1 MRHVQPHFR
10 ISRLIRPSSATLVHV
25 TELRL
30 DGKTEDG
37 LYLSLHDNDG
47 NEFTVR
53 VSDTL
58 RATVNQQ
65 RLMAV
70 PSNDEPTIS
79 IKEIQRLLRAGQSA
93 EQIARENN
101 TTIEKVERF
110 AGPILSERIYIID
123 QAQQIV
129 IRKEGGRDAVTLLAT
144 VISRLA
150 PRDIDS
156 SELSW
161 DTWRLEDGTWTL
173 ELHYPNSS
181 GIGIAQWSFDSILR
195 TVTSMDENA
204 RWMMGDDPA
213 PRQLPTP
220 ALIPTESSHPSE
232 RRIIDVYSEFRKESP
247 DQDIEEDIAPVR
259 EVPRLAVIRE
269 EPDDEATRDGITARA
284 KVPSWDEIM
293 FGIKPEDSK

>member
-1 MRHVQPHFR
+1 M
-10 ISRLIRPSSATLVHV
+10 

-70 PSNDEPTIS
+70 PSNDEPTVS
-79 IKEIQRLLRAGQSA
+79 IKEIQRLLRAGQTA
-93 EQIARENN
+93 EQIARDNN

-129 IRKEGGRDAVTLLAT
+129 IRKEGGRDAVTLLGT

-150 PRDIDS
+150 PRNIDS

-181 GIGIAQWSFDSILR
+181 GIGIAQWNFDSILR

-247 DQDIEEDIAPVR
+247 DQELEEDIEPVR

-293 FGIKPEDSK
+293 FGIKPEDGK

>member
-1 MRHVQPHFR
+1 M
-10 ISRLIRPSSATLVHV
+10 LV

-30 DGKTEDG
+30 NGKTEDG
-37 LYLSLHDNDG
+37 LHLSLHDNDG
-47 NEFTVR
+47 NEYTVR

-70 PSNDEPTIS
+70 PTNLEPTVS
-79 IKEIQRLLRAGQSA
+79 IKEIQRLLRAGQTSD
-93 EQIARENN
+93 QIARENN
-101 TTIEKVERF
+101 ISIEKIERF

-129 IRKEGGRDAVTLLAT
+129 IRKEGGRDAVTLLGV

-150 PRDIDS
+150 PRNIDS

-161 DTWRLEDGTWTL
+161 DTWRLEDGTWTI
-173 ELHYPNSS
+173 ELHYPNST
-181 GIGIAQWSFDSILR
+181 GIGIAQWNFDAVLR
-195 TVTSMDENA
+195 TVISMDENA
-204 RWMMGDDPA
+204 RWMMGDEPA

-220 ALIPTESSHPSE
+220 GLVPTETSHPSE
-232 RRIIDVYSEFRKESP
+232 RRIIDVYSEFRKENL
-247 DQDIEEDIAPVR
+247 QDELEEEIEPIR

-269 EPDDEATRDGITARA
+269 EPDDEASRDGITARA

-293 FGIKPEDSK
+293 FGIKPEDK

>member
-1 MRHVQPHFR
+1 
-10 ISRLIRPSSATLVHV
+10 
-25 TELRL
+25 
-30 DGKTEDG
+30 
-37 LYLSLHDNDG
+37 
-47 NEFTVR
+47 
-53 VSDTL
+53 
-58 RATVNQQ
+58 
-65 RLMAV
+65 MAV
-70 PSNDEPTIS
+70 PTNDEPTIS
-79 IKEIQRLLRAGQSA
+79 IKEIQRLLRAGQTA
-93 EQIARENN
+93 EQIARDNN

-129 IRKEGGRDAVTLLAT
+129 IRKEGGRDAVTLLGT

-150 PRDIDS
+150 PRNIDS

-181 GIGIAQWSFDSILR
+181 GIGIAQWNFDSVLR

-220 ALIPTESSHPSE
+220 ALIPTENSHPSE
-232 RRIIDVYSEFRKESP
+232 RRIIDVYSEFRKENLE
-247 DQDIEEDIAPVR
+247 QELEEEIEPVR
-259 EVPRLAVIRE
+259 EVPRNN
-269 EPDDEATRDGITARA
+269 
-284 KVPSWDEIM
+284 
-293 FGIKPEDSK
+293 

>member
-1 MRHVQPHFR
+1 VQPR
-10 ISRLIRPSSATLVHV
+10 CLTSTLIRPSSATLVLV

-30 DGKTEDG
+30 NGKTEDG
-37 LYLSLHDNDG
+37 LHLSLHDADG

-53 VSDTL
+53 VSDSL
-58 RATVNQQ
+58 RSAVNQQ
-65 RLMAV
+65 RLVAV
-70 PSNDEPTIS
+70 VSNDEPTIS
-79 IKEIQRLLRAGQSA
+79 IKEIQRLLRAGQTA
-93 EQIARENN
+93 DQIARENN
-101 TTIEKVERF
+101 ISIEKVERF

-129 IRKEGGRDAVTLLAT
+129 IRKEGGRDAVTLLGV

-150 PRDIDS
+150 PRNIDS

-161 DTWRLEDGTWTL
+161 DTWRLEDGTWTI

-181 GIGIAQWSFDSILR
+181 GVGIAQWSFDSVVR
-195 TVTSMDENA
+195 TITSMDENA
-204 RWMMGDDPA
+204 RWMMGDEPA

-220 ALIPTESSHPSE
+220 GLVPTETSHPSE
-232 RRIIDVYSEFRKESP
+232 RRIIDVYSEFRKEVSEEE
-247 DQDIEEDIAPVR
+247 IEDVVEEIR

-269 EPDDEATRDGITARA
+269 EPDDEASRDGITARA

-293 FGIKPEDSK
+293 FGIKPEDKA

>member
-1 MRHVQPHFR
+1 M
-10 ISRLIRPSSATLVHV
+10 

-30 DGKTEDG
+30 NGKTEDG
-37 LYLSLHDNDG
+37 LHLSLHDNDG

-70 PSNDEPTIS
+70 PATLEPTVS
-79 IKEIQRLLRAGQSA
+79 IKEIQRLLRAGQTA
-93 EQIARENN
+93 DQIAREHDIS
-101 TTIEKVERF
+101 IEKIERF

-129 IRKEGGRDAVTLLAT
+129 IRKEGGRDAVTLLGV

-150 PRDIDS
+150 PRNIDS
-156 SELSW
+156 AELSW
-161 DTWRLEDGTWTL
+161 DTWRLEDGTWTI
-173 ELHYPNSS
+173 ELHYPNNT
-181 GIGIAQWSFDSILR
+181 GVGIAQWSFDATLR
-195 TVTSMDENA
+195 TVISTDENA
-204 RWMMGDDPA
+204 RWMMGDEPT
-213 PRQLPTP
+213 PRLLPTP
-220 ALIPTESSHPSE
+220 GLVPTEASHPSE
-232 RRIIDVYSEFRKESP
+232 RRVIDVYSESRKEIL
-247 DQDIEEDIAPVR
+247 QEEIEEEIAPIR

-269 EPDDEATRDGITARA
+269 EPDDEASRDGITARA

-293 FGIKPEDSK
+293 FGIKPEDKPL

>member
-1 MRHVQPHFR
+1 V
-10 ISRLIRPSSATLVHV
+10 LV

-30 DGKTEDG
+30 NGKTEDG
-37 LYLSLHDNDG
+37 LHLSLHDADG

-58 RATVNQQ
+58 RSAVNQQ

-70 PSNDEPTIS
+70 VANDEPTVS
-79 IKEIQRLLRAGQSA
+79 IKEVQRLLRAGHTA
-93 EQIARENN
+93 DQIARENN
-101 TTIEKVERF
+101 ISIEKVERF

-129 IRKEGGRDAVTLLAT
+129 IRKEGGRDAVTLLGV

-150 PRDIDS
+150 PRNIDI

-161 DTWRLEDGTWTL
+161 DTWRLEDGTWTI

-181 GIGIAQWSFDSILR
+181 GVGIAQWSFDAVVR

-204 RWMMGDDPA
+204 RWMMGDEPA

-220 ALIPTESSHPSE
+220 GLIPTEASHPSE
-232 RRIIDVYSEFRKESP
+232 RRIIDVYSEFRKEVTEEE
-247 DQDIEEDIAPVR
+247 IEDVVEEIR

-269 EPDDEATRDGITARA
+269 EPDDEASRDGITARA

-293 FGIKPEDSK
+293 FGIKPEDKA

>member
-1 MRHVQPHFR
+1 V
-10 ISRLIRPSSATLVHV
+10 LV

-30 DGKTEDG
+30 NGKTEDG
-37 LYLSLHDNDG
+37 LHLSLHDADG

-58 RATVNQQ
+58 RSAVNQQ

-70 PSNDEPTIS
+70 VSNDEPTVS
-79 IKEIQRLLRAGQSA
+79 IKEVQRLLRAGHTA
-93 EQIARENN
+93 DQIARENN
-101 TTIEKVERF
+101 ISIEKVERF

-129 IRKEGGRDAVTLLAT
+129 IRKEGGRDAVTLLGV

-150 PRDIDS
+150 PRNIDI

-161 DTWRLEDGTWTL
+161 DTWRLEDGTWTI

-181 GIGIAQWSFDSILR
+181 GVGIAQWSFDAVVR

-204 RWMMGDDPA
+204 RWMMGDEPA

-220 ALIPTESSHPSE
+220 GLIPTEASHPSE
-232 RRIIDVYSEFRKESP
+232 RRIIDVYSEFRKEVT
-247 DQDIEEDIAPVR
+247 EEDIEDVVEEIR

-269 EPDDEATRDGITARA
+269 EPDDEASRDGITARA

-293 FGIKPEDSK
+293 FGIKPEDKA

>member
-1 MRHVQPHFR
+1 
-10 ISRLIRPSSATLVHV
+10 V

-30 DGKTEDG
+30 NGKTEDG

-47 NEFTVR
+47 NEFTIR

-70 PSNDEPTIS
+70 PTNPEPSVS
-79 IKEIQRLLRAGQSA
+79 IKEIQRLLRAGQAA
-93 EQIARENN
+93 EQIAREHEIS
-101 TTIEKVERF
+101 IEKVERF

-129 IRKEGGRDAVTLLAT
+129 IRKEGGRDAVTLLGV

-150 PRDIDS
+150 PRNIDS

-161 DTWRLEDGTWTL
+161 DTWRLEDGTWTI
-173 ELHYPNSS
+173 ELHYPNNT
-181 GIGIAQWSFDSILR
+181 GVGIAQWSFDATLR
-195 TVTSMDENA
+195 TVISMDENA
-204 RWMMGDDPA
+204 RWMMGDEPT

-220 ALIPTESSHPSE
+220 GLVPTEASHPSE
-232 RRIIDVYSEFRKESP
+232 RRVIDVYSEYRKEILTEE
-247 DQDIEEDIAPVR
+247 IEEEIEPIR

-269 EPDDEATRDGITARA
+269 EPDDEAARDGITARA

-293 FGIKPEDSK
+293 FGIKPEDKQP

>member
-1 MRHVQPHFR
+1 M
-10 ISRLIRPSSATLVHV
+10 LV

-30 DGKTEDG
+30 NGKTEDG
-37 LYLSLHDNDG
+37 LHLSLHDNDG
-47 NEFTVR
+47 NEYTIR

-70 PSNDEPTIS
+70 PTNLEPTVS
-79 IKEIQRLLRAGQSA
+79 IKEIQRLLRAGQTSD
-93 EQIARENN
+93 QIARENN
-101 TTIEKVERF
+101 ISIEKIERF

-129 IRKEGGRDAVTLLAT
+129 IRKEGGRDAVTLLGV

-150 PRDIDS
+150 PRNIDS

-161 DTWRLEDGTWTL
+161 DTWRLEDGTWTI
-173 ELHYPNSS
+173 ELHYPNST
-181 GIGIAQWSFDSILR
+181 GVGIAQWNFDAVLR
-195 TVTSMDENA
+195 TVISMDENA
-204 RWMMGDDPA
+204 RWMMGDEPA

-220 ALIPTESSHPSE
+220 GLVPTETSHPSE
-232 RRIIDVYSEFRKESP
+232 RRIIDVYSEFRKENL
-247 DQDIEEDIAPVR
+247 QDELEEEIEPIR

-269 EPDDEATRDGITARA
+269 EPDDEASRDGITARA

-293 FGIKPEDSK
+293 FGIKPEDK

>member
-1 MRHVQPHFR
+1 M
-10 ISRLIRPSSATLVHV
+10 

-30 DGKTEDG
+30 NGKTEDG

-47 NEFTVR
+47 NEFTIR

-70 PSNDEPTIS
+70 PTNPEPSVS
-79 IKEIQRLLRAGQSA
+79 IKEIQRLLRAGQTA
-93 EQIARENN
+93 EQIAREHEIS
-101 TTIEKVERF
+101 IEKVERF

-129 IRKEGGRDAVTLLAT
+129 IRKEGGRDAVTLLGV

-150 PRDIDS
+150 PRNIDS
-156 SELSW
+156 SELTW
-161 DTWRLEDGTWTL
+161 DTWRLEDGTWTI
-173 ELHYPNSS
+173 ELHYPNNT
-181 GIGIAQWSFDSILR
+181 GVGIAQWSFDATLR
-195 TVTSMDENA
+195 TVISMDENA
-204 RWMMGDDPA
+204 RWMMGDEPT

-220 ALIPTESSHPSE
+220 GLVPTEASHPSE
-232 RRIIDVYSEFRKESP
+232 RRVIDVYSEYRKEILTEE
-247 DQDIEEDIAPVR
+247 IEEEIEPIR

-269 EPDDEATRDGITARA
+269 EPDDEAARDGITARA

-293 FGIKPEDSK
+293 FGIKPEDKQP

>member
-1 MRHVQPHFR
+1 
-10 ISRLIRPSSATLVHV
+10 
-25 TELRL
+25 
-30 DGKTEDG
+30 
-37 LYLSLHDNDG
+37 LHDNDG

-70 PSNDEPTIS
+70 PSSDEPSIS
-79 IKEIQRLLRAGQSA
+79 IKEIQRLLRAGQTA
-93 EQIARENN
+93 EQIARENS

-129 IRKEGGRDAVTLLAT
+129 IRKEGGRDAVTLLGT

-150 PRDIDS
+150 PRNIDS

-181 GIGIAQWSFDSILR
+181 GTGIAQWSFDSVLR

-213 PRQLPTP
+213 PRQLPTA

-232 RRIIDVYSEFRKESP
+232 RRIIDVYSEFRKETLE
-247 DQDIEEDIAPVR
+247 DEIEEEIEPIR

-293 FGIKPEDSK
+293 FGIKPEDNK

>member
-1 MRHVQPHFR
+1 LQDD
-10 ISRLIRPSSATLVHV
+10 
-25 TELRL
+25 E
-30 DGKTEDG
+30 
-37 LYLSLHDNDG
+37 G

-58 RATVNQQ
+58 RSTVNQQ

-70 PSNDEPTIS
+70 ASTEEPTVT
-79 IKEIQRLLRAGQSA
+79 IKEIQRLLRAGHTA

-123 QAQQIV
+123 QAQQIA
-129 IRKEGGRDAVTLLAT
+129 IRKEGGRDAVTLLGV

-150 PRDIDS
+150 PRNIDS

-161 DTWRLEDGTWTL
+161 DTWRLEDGTWTI
-173 ELHYPNSS
+173 ELHYPNST
-181 GIGIAQWSFDSILR
+181 GVGIAQWSFDATLR

-204 RWMMGDDPA
+204 RWMMGDEPA

-220 ALIPTESSHPSE
+220 GLVPTETSHPSE
-232 RRIIDVYSEFRKESP
+232 RRIIDVYSEFRKDVTE
-247 DQDIEEDIAPVR
+247 DGLEEEITPEIR

-269 EPDDEATRDGITARA
+269 EPDDEASRDGITARA

-293 FGIKPEDSK
+293 FGIKPEDKA

>member
-1 MRHVQPHFR
+1 M
-10 ISRLIRPSSATLVHV
+10 

-30 DGKTEDG
+30 GGKTEDG

-70 PSNDEPTIS
+70 PTNDEPSIS
-79 IKEIQRLLRAGQSA
+79 IKEIQRLLRAGQTP
-93 EQIARENN
+93 EQIAREND

-129 IRKEGGRDAVTLLAT
+129 IRKEGARDGVTLLGT
-144 VISRLA
+144 VVSRLA
-150 PRDIDS
+150 PRNIDS
-156 SELSW
+156 AQLSW

-181 GIGIAQWSFDSILR
+181 GIGIAQWNFDSLLR
-195 TVTSMDENA
+195 TITSMDENA
-204 RWMMGDDPA
+204 RWMMGDEPA

-220 ALIPTESSHPSE
+220 ALVPTDSSHPSE
-232 RRIIDVYSEFRKESP
+232 RRIIDVYSEFRKESLP
-247 DQDIEEDIAPVR
+247 EDLDQELEEEIAPIR

-293 FGIKPEDSK
+293 FGIKPEDGK

>member
-1 MRHVQPHFR
+1 M
-10 ISRLIRPSSATLVHV
+10 LV

-30 DGKTEDG
+30 NGKTEDG
-37 LYLSLHDNDG
+37 LHLSLHDNDG

-70 PSNDEPTIS
+70 PTNLEPTVS
-79 IKEIQRLLRAGQSA
+79 IKEIQRLLRAGQTSD
-93 EQIARENN
+93 QIARENN
-101 TTIEKVERF
+101 ISIEKIERF

-129 IRKEGGRDAVTLLAT
+129 IRKEGGRDAVTLLGV

-161 DTWRLEDGTWTL
+161 DTWRLEDGNWTI
-173 ELHYPNSS
+173 ELHYPNST
-181 GIGIAQWSFDSILR
+181 GVGIAQWNFDATLR

-204 RWMMGDDPA
+204 RWMMGDEPA

-220 ALIPTESSHPSE
+220 GLVPTETSHPSE
-232 RRIIDVYSEFRKESP
+232 RRIIDVYSEFRKENL
-247 DQDIEEDIAPVR
+247 QDEIEEEIDPIR

-269 EPDDEATRDGITARA
+269 EPDDEASRDGITARA

-293 FGIKPEDSK
+293 FGIKPEDK

>member
-1 MRHVQPHFR
+1 M
-10 ISRLIRPSSATLVHV
+10 

-30 DGKTEDG
+30 NGKTEDG

-47 NEFTVR
+47 NEFTIR

-70 PSNDEPTIS
+70 PTNPEPSVS
-79 IKEIQRLLRAGQSA
+79 IKEIQRLLRAGQTA
-93 EQIARENN
+93 EQIAREHEIS
-101 TTIEKVERF
+101 IEKVERF

-129 IRKEGGRDAVTLLAT
+129 IRKEGGRDAVTLLGV

-150 PRDIDS
+150 PRNIDS

-161 DTWRLEDGTWTL
+161 DTWRLEDGTWTI
-173 ELHYPNSS
+173 ELHYPNNT
-181 GIGIAQWSFDSILR
+181 GVGIAQWSFDATLR
-195 TVTSMDENA
+195 TVISMDENA
-204 RWMMGDDPA
+204 RWMMGDEPT

-220 ALIPTESSHPSE
+220 GLVPTEASHPSE
-232 RRIIDVYSEFRKESP
+232 RRVIDVYSEYRKEILT
-247 DQDIEEDIAPVR
+247 DEIEEELEPIR

-269 EPDDEATRDGITARA
+269 EPDDEAARDGITARA

-293 FGIKPEDSK
+293 FGIKPEDKQP

>member
-1 MRHVQPHFR
+1 
-10 ISRLIRPSSATLVHV
+10 V

-70 PSNDEPTIS
+70 PTNDEPTVS
-79 IKEIQRLLRAGQSA
+79 IKEIQRLLRAGQTA
-93 EQIARENN
+93 EQIARDNN

-110 AGPILSERIYIID
+110 AGPILSERIHIID

-129 IRKEGGRDAVTLLAT
+129 IRKEGARDAVTLFGT

-150 PRDIDS
+150 PRNIDS

-181 GIGIAQWSFDSILR
+181 GIGIAQWKFDSILR

-220 ALIPTESSHPSE
+220 ALVPTESSHPSE
-232 RRIIDVYSEFRKESP
+232 RRIIDVYSEFRNQSP
-247 DQDIEEDIAPVR
+247 DQELEEVIEPVR

-293 FGIKPEDSK
+293 FGIKPEDGK

>member
-1 MRHVQPHFR
+1 V
-10 ISRLIRPSSATLVHV
+10 LV

-30 DGKTEDG
+30 NGKTEDG

-70 PSNDEPTIS
+70 PKNDEPTVS
-79 IKEIQRLLRAGQSA
+79 IKEVQRLLRAGQTA
-93 EQIARENN
+93 DQIAREYNIS
-101 TTIEKVERF
+101 IEKVERF
-110 AGPILSERIYIID
+110 AGPILSERVYIID
-123 QAQQIV
+123 QAQQIA
-129 IRKEGGRDAVTLLAT
+129 IRKEGGRDAVTLLDV

-150 PRDIDS
+150 PRNIDS

-161 DTWRLEDGTWTL
+161 DTWRLENGTWTI
-173 ELHYPNSS
+173 ELHYPNST
-181 GIGIAQWSFDSILR
+181 GVGIAQWSFDATLR

-204 RWMMGDDPA
+204 RWMMGDEPA
-213 PRQLPTP
+213 PRQLPT
-220 ALIPTESSHPSE
+220 AGLVPTETSHPSE
-232 RRIIDVYSEFRKESP
+232 RRVIDVYSEFRKEATEQEIN
-247 DQDIEEDIAPVR
+247 DVVEEIR

-269 EPDDEATRDGITARA
+269 EPDDEASRDGITARA

-293 FGIKPEDSK
+293 FGIKPEDK

>member
-1 MRHVQPHFR
+1 M
-10 ISRLIRPSSATLVHV
+10 LVS
-25 TELRL
+25 ELRL
-30 DGKTEDG
+30 NGKTEDG

-47 NEFTVR
+47 NEFTIR

-70 PSNDEPTIS
+70 PTNPEPSVS
-79 IKEIQRLLRAGQSA
+79 IKEIQRLLRAGQTA
-93 EQIARENN
+93 EQIAREHEIS
-101 TTIEKVERF
+101 IEKVERF

-129 IRKEGGRDAVTLLAT
+129 IRREGGREAVTLLGV

-150 PRDIDS
+150 PRNIDS

-161 DTWRLEDGTWTL
+161 DTWRLEDGTWTI
-173 ELHYPNSS
+173 ELHYPNNT
-181 GIGIAQWSFDSILR
+181 GVGIAQWSFDATLR

-204 RWMMGDDPA
+204 RWMMGDEPT

-220 ALIPTESSHPSE
+220 GLVPTEASHPSE
-232 RRIIDVYSEFRKESP
+232 RRVIDVYSEYRKEILP
-247 DQDIEEDIAPVR
+247 DEIEEEIEPIR

-269 EPDDEATRDGITARA
+269 EPDDEASRDGITARA

-293 FGIKPEDSK
+293 FGIKPEDKQP

>member
-1 MRHVQPHFR
+1 M
-10 ISRLIRPSSATLVHV
+10 

-30 DGKTEDG
+30 NGKTEDG
-37 LYLSLHDNDG
+37 LHLSLHDNDG

-65 RLMAV
+65 RLMSV
-70 PSNDEPTIS
+70 PTTNEPTVS
-79 IKEIQRLLRAGQSA
+79 IKEVQRLLRAGQTA
-93 EQIARENN
+93 EQIARDNN
-101 TTIEKVERF
+101 ISIEKIERF
-110 AGPILSERIYIID
+110 AGPILSERI
-123 QAQQIV
+123 
-129 IRKEGGRDAVTLLAT
+129 GRDAVTLLGV

-150 PRDIDS
+150 PRNIDS

-161 DTWRLEDGTWTL
+161 DTWRLEDGTWTI
-173 ELHYPNSS
+173 ELHYPNNT
-181 GIGIAQWSFDSILR
+181 GVGIAQWNFDATLR

-204 RWMMGDDPA
+204 RWMMGDEPA

-220 ALIPTESSHPSE
+220 GLVPTEASHPSE
-232 RRIIDVYSEFRKESP
+232 RRIIDVYSEFRKEVTEEE
-247 DQDIEEDIAPVR
+247 IEDIVEEIR

-269 EPDDEATRDGITARA
+269 EPDDEASRDGITARA

-293 FGIKPEDSK
+293 FGIKPEDK

>member
-1 MRHVQPHFR
+1 M
-10 ISRLIRPSSATLVHV
+10 LV

-30 DGKTEDG
+30 GGKTEDG
-37 LYLSLHDNDG
+37 LYLSLRDNDG

-79 IKEIQRLLRAGQSA
+79 IKEIQRLLRAGQTA
-93 EQIARENN
+93 EQIARDNS

-129 IRKEGGRDAVTLLAT
+129 IRKEGGREAVTLLGT

-150 PRDIDS
+150 PRNIDS

-181 GIGIAQWSFDSILR
+181 GIGIAQWNFDSILR

-220 ALIPTESSHPSE
+220 ALIPIESSHPSE

-247 DQDIEEDIAPVR
+247 DQELEEDIEPVR

-293 FGIKPEDSK
+293 FGIKPEDGK